1 MIIFSIKSTYIE
13 DEQGLWKLK
22 IKQIHV
28 NEIKTIACIIKTHL
42 KHKLNTS
49 EGRIIILN
57 KFCEYPWIYV
67 TMNSVDPSVY
77 TGVICLI
84 VIITHKIIFHWTSY
98 ILIMHPIHEM
108 KWSPIL
114 LINDRQTWAFEVPV
128 QYTGPFVYMI
138 SGEIFYGQV
147 TGVFANIT
155 GYCFHLYIQEWYS
168 YKLNSWSRTTFW
180 KLKITKSYKI
190 KLYIILTIQ

>member
-1 MIIFSIKSTYIE
+1 MHYK
-13 DEQGLWKLK
+13 
-22 IKQIHV
+22 
-28 NEIKTIACIIKTHL
+28 
-42 KHKLNTS
+42 NTS
-49 EGRIIILN
+49 ETQIKYIWRPNHNFEN
-57 KFCEYPWIYV
+57 KFCEYAWIYV

-77 TGVICLI
+77 TEVICLI

-98 ILIMHPIHEM
+98 ILIMPPSIHEM
-108 KWSPIL
+108 TWSPIL
-114 LINDRQTWAFEVPV
+114 LLNDRQTWAFEVLV

-155 GYCFHLYIQEWYS
+155 GYCFHLYIQEWYTSS

>member
-1 MIIFSIKSTYIE
+1 MHYK
-13 DEQGLWKLK
+13 
-22 IKQIHV
+22 
-28 NEIKTIACIIKTHL
+28 
-42 KHKLNTS
+42 NTS
-49 EGRIIILN
+49 ETQIKYIWRLNHKLRINFVNTHEFTLPWTRLN
-57 KFCEYPWIYV
+57 HLYIHRSN
-67 TMNSVDPSVY
+67 M
-77 TGVICLI
+77 
-84 VIITHKIIFHWTSY
+84 SY
-98 ILIMHPIHEM
+98 CDYNQQNHISLNQLYFNHASQHLWDDMI
-108 KWSPIL
+108 PIL
-114 LINDRQTWAFEVPV
+114 LMNDRQTWAFEVPV

>member
-1 MIIFSIKSTYIE
+1 MHYK
-13 DEQGLWKLK
+13 
-22 IKQIHV
+22 
-28 NEIKTIACIIKTHL
+28 
-42 KHKLNTS
+42 NTS
-49 EGRIIILN
+49 ETQIKYIWRLNHNFEN
-57 KFCEYPWIYV
+57 KFCECPWIYI

-84 VIITHKIIFHWTSY
+84 VIITNKIIFHWTSY
-98 ILIMHPIHEM
+98 ILIMPPSIYEM
-108 KWSPIL
+108 TWSPIL
-114 LINDRQTWAFEVPV
+114 LMNDRQTWAFEVPV
-128 QYTGPFVYMI
+128 QYTGPLVYMI

>member
-1 MIIFSIKSTYIE
+1 MHYK
-13 DEQGLWKLK
+13 
-22 IKQIHV
+22 
-28 NEIKTIACIIKTHL
+28 
-42 KHKLNTS
+42 NTS
-49 EGRIIILN
+49 ETQIKYIWRLNHNFEN

-77 TGVICLI
+77 TEVICLI

-98 ILIMHPIHEM
+98 ILIMPPGIHEM
-108 KWSPIL
+108 TWSPIL
-114 LINDRQTWAFEVPV
+114 LLNDRLTWAFEVLV

-155 GYCFHLYIQEWYS
+155 GYCFHLYIQESYS
-168 YKLNSWSRTTFW
+168 YKLHSWSRTTFW
-180 KLKITKSYKI
+180 KLKITKCYKI
-190 KLYIILTIQ
+190 KFHLILTIQ

>member
-28 NEIKTIACIIKTHL
+28 NEIKTIACIKKTHL

-77 TGVICLI
+77 TEVICLI

-98 ILIMHPIHEM
+98 ILIMPPSIHEM
-108 KWSPIL
+108 TWSPIL
-114 LINDRQTWAFEVPV
+114 LLNDRQTWAFEVLV

-180 KLKITKSYKI
+180 KLI
-190 KLYIILTIQ
+190 KDHKELQN